1 MSWNGQNDFK
11 LWLYAQRGTYFWIGN
26 ILFVA
31 LAVLWTN
38 KGKIKLRH
46 FVVIFTLTSISNHN
60 TCILYVVSSAWVY
73 KKLMLF
79 SLNHPLKSNQP
90 FSCCLMWYTVKCT
103 LLVCF
108 LHSIWVNLQSET
120 VIFHQKR
127 IVVKFSPIC
136 SSHVNY
142 LGWKSPAFWKIHMY
156 DLIQ

>member
-1 MSWNGQNDFK
+1 MLKWAGMVKMIS
-11 LWLYAQRGTYFWIGN
+11 RIGN

-38 KGKIKLRH
+38 KAKIKSRH
-46 FVVIFTLTSISNHN
+46 LVVIFTSNHN

-79 SLNHPLKSNQP
+79 SLNHPLKSNLII
-90 FSCCLMWYTVKCT
+90 SYCSLIVLY
-103 LLVCF
+103 CF
-108 LHSIWVNLQSET
+108 LIWVNFQSET

-127 IVVKFSPIC
+127 IVVKFSSIC

-142 LGWKSPAFWKIHMY
+142 LGWTSPAFWKIHMY